1 MSEPLVPLH
10 LLQLPKEE
18 KMVARFEALTRPAAG
33 LDFRKPSKQRQVGIG
48 LAFIGVVLAVVTLI
62 ANIVAAGD
70 VGDGTDS
77 TRETLAWS
85 FGLTT
90 TAFATIKLGI
100 AVILVGIL
108 VRLWLR
114 VNSVKDSLPHLRGPG
129 NGAPAAT
136 GTFSTPWGNATA
148 TTSAPGPLPVHRM
161 AKTMWLPMLAM
172 GFMTVIVGLIVSLVA
187 AGETGG
193 GYVSAFAW
201 AQGLQFLGEAMLL
214 GGIAFLLG
222 SILAALRAGGGEVQE
237 SLGITVKTLK
247 MPLSAKLFVGLM
259 MLGMMLGVLQFILY
273 VFVATDASANPGAW
287 FAWLGPLR
295 ELSLGLI
302 LASIVLAL
310 YTIGTALSF
319 QFGRIKEIIVEGR

>member
-1 MSEPLVPLH
+1 MVASS
-10 LLQLPKEE
+10 QKEE
-18 KMVARFEALTRPAAG
+18 RKMVARFEALTRPTAG
-33 LDFRKPSKQRQVGIG
+33 IDFRKPSKQRQIGLG
-48 LAFIGVVLAVVTLI
+48 LAFIGVVIAVVTLI
-62 ANIVAAGD
+62 ANIAAAGD

-90 TAFATIKLGI
+90 TAFGTIKLGI

-114 VNSVKDSLPHLRGPG
+114 VDSVKESLPHLRGPG
-129 NGAPAAT
+129 NGAPAAA
-136 GTFSTPWGNATA
+136 GTLNTPWGKATA
-148 TTSAPGPLPVHRM
+148 TTSAPGPLPVHKM
-161 AKTMWLPMLAM
+161 AKTMWFPMLAM
-172 GFMTVIVGLIVSLVA
+172 GFMALLAGLVVSLVA
-187 AGETGG
+187 AGESGG
-193 GYVSAFAW
+193 GFVSAFAW

-247 MPLSAKLFVGLM
+247 MPLSAKIFVGLM
-259 MLGMMLGVLQFILY
+259 MVGMMLGVLQFILY
-273 VFVATDASANPGAW
+273 IFVATDASASPAAW

-310 YTIGTALSF
+310 YTIGTALGF
-319 QFGRIKEIIVEGR
+319 QFNRIKEIIVEGR